1 MAVGKVEPFD
11 IHKGSWEAYKDR
23 VEQYFVVND
32 VKEDR
37 KVPLLIT
44 LMGAEAYELLVTLC
58 TPAKPSTLKY
68 DQIQQLLADHLQ
80 PTPSVLAERYKF
92 RQRKQT
98 KSESVADYLA
108 DLKKLSRFCDFGT
121 WLDES
126 VRDQFVCGL
135 HSESIRLRLF
145 TEKDLKL
152 KTATDLAVAMEA
164 AEFNAAE
171 VARKNNPSG
180 ERETAG
186 CYAISEATGASGM
199 LWARAR
205 GNTRAAASRAEGT
218 RGGAT
223 TSGSGR
229 AWPSGPSGQRR
240 YGGAGVTLTAA
251 PRSKE
256 GHGQLCSVCGR
267 DHSSESC
274 KFKLYSCRVCNQEGH
289 LKKMCPRLSR
299 SVGHHYVITE
309 TGNHGNQ
316 SIPED
321 DLEFQ
326 I

>member
-23 VEQYFVVND
+23 VEQYFVVNE
-32 VKEDR
+32 VKEER

-58 TPAKPSTLKY
+58 TPEKPSTLKY
-68 DQIQQLLADHLQ
+68 DKINQLLADHLQ

-92 RQRKQT
+92 RQRKQA

-152 KTATDLAVAMEA
+152 KTATDLAIAMEA

-171 VARKNNPSG
+171 VARRNNPGG
-180 ERETAG
+180 EREAS
-186 CYAISEATGASGM
+186 CHAISEAAG
-199 LWARAR
+199 RAR
-205 GNTRAAASRAEGT
+205 GNTR
-218 RGGAT
+218 GGAT
-223 TSGSGR
+223 SSGIGR
-229 AWPSGPSGQRR
+229 TWPKGNGQRK
-240 YGGAGVTLTAA
+240 YGGAGAEVTLTADFK
-251 PRSKE
+251 RKGGH
-256 GHGQLCSVCGR
+256 GHGQGQLCTVCGR
-267 DHSSESC
+267 DHSSETC
-274 KFKLYSCRVCNQEGH
+274 KFKLYSCRVCNQQGH

-299 SVGHHYVITE
+299 SGGLHYVFTE
-309 TGNHGNQ
+309 TGDQ
-316 SIPED
+316 SAPED